1 MAGPHSSPCRP
12 GGQLA
17 QGRSAGGRKYKPWHQ
32 AYRMAGQ
39 ALRSAATYLQVKS
52 FVWLILRCHA
62 HFFGA
67 LANFRMQ
74 IAARTARWTERKSHF
89 KSIPLDRLKAD
100 RTFVSGLL
108 LEERRSR
115 PDQERLIQRAE
126 SLSRD
131 SSHGP
136 GNSYHPSGI
145 APGNGVLPKSSA
157 ACYIRG
163 SICVYLVC
171 PELAILWPAPIH
183 GDHAA

>member
-1 MAGPHSSPCRP
+1 
-12 GGQLA
+12 
-17 QGRSAGGRKYKPWHQ
+17 
-32 AYRMAGQ
+32 MAGQ
-39 ALRSAATYLQVKS
+39 ALRSAAAYLQVKS
-52 FVWLILRCHA
+52 FVWSILRCHA

-67 LANFRMQ
+67 LANFRIQ
-74 IAARTARWTERKSHF
+74 ISARTARWTEQKSHF

-108 LEERRSR
+108 LEVRRSR

-131 SSHGP
+131 SSRGP
-136 GNSYHPSGI
+136 GISYPPSGI
-145 APGNGVLPKSSA
+145 APRNGVSPKFSF
-157 ACYIRG
+157 ACDIRG

-183 GDHAA
+183 GDHPA